1 MRDTDWQ
8 LLTAVFDSDG
18 DNTVQTLLAT
28 HGCLSRIEV
37 ANPNT
42 TVAFLQLFDES
53 GTITVGTTT
62 PKMSILIPKA
72 SGENDYGSKFINFGF
87 PGLPFKNSIK
97 YACTTT
103 LTGNGDPASGLI
115 VNAVIYNP
123 AG

>member
-8 LLTAVFDSDG
+8 LLTTVFDSDG
-18 DNTVQTLLAT
+18 DNTVQTLLNT

-37 ANPNT
+37 ANPNSA
-42 TVAFLQLFDES
+42 VAFLQLFDES

-62 PKMSILIPKA
+62 PKMSILIPKGGN
-72 SGENDYGSKFINFGF
+72 SDYGSKFINFGF
-87 PGLPFKNSIK
+87 PGLPFRNSIK
-97 YACTTT
+97 CACTTT
-103 LTGNGDPASGLI
+103 PTGNGDPSTGLI